1 MTLLKKAHDSLPETG
16 GGTIMIN
23 EWFLNDD
30 KSGPL
35 LSTLMGLNMAIETN
49 EGKAYSFAEINN
61 MLSEIGFTKIEK
73 KPILGSPG
81 HIILGHK

>member
-1 MTLLKKAHDSLPETG
+1 
-16 GGTIMIN
+16 MIN
-23 EWFLNDD
+23 EWLLNDD

-35 LSTLMGLNMAIETN
+35 LSALMGLNMAIETN